1 MSRRDLS
8 VLDRD
13 IGQPWSR
20 IIMESFRDGST
31 GAKISEGGL
40 IASQT
45 AHGTL
50 SVSATQVYTLGT
62 KREEDGKIYRYA
74 KGSTATALI
83 AGNLCESPQYGGAA
97 SADEQDC
104 TVATASSSGAVI
116 GYATQ
121 KSSSM
126 VVNAFKDG
134 YYIVSDGTA
143 ANGCGQ
149 WRKIASHAAS
159 TGTGVSVAYTFTEAL
174 TIGISTGAKATLLQ
188 NPYKNCLT
196 TTTGGNLGPVAG
208 YPRVAVPTTTPYC
221 WLQTRGIAAILNGST
236 GATMGKGLYRDD
248 TSSGGGA
255 VRVNA
260 VTSGEAIVTE
270 QVGYVALAGD
280 ATDHIIAYL
289 TIE

>member
-40 IASQT
+40 IPSQT
-45 AHGTL
+45 AQRTL
-50 SVSATQVYTLGT
+50 EVSATQAYTYGT

-97 SADEQDC
+97 SANEEDC
-104 TVATASSSGAVI
+104 VIATASAAGASVA
-116 GYATQ
+116 YATQ

-126 VVNAFKDG
+126 VANACKDG
-134 YYIVSDGTA
+134 YYLVNDGTA
-143 ANGCGQ
+143 AQGCGQ
-149 WRKIASHAAS
+149 LRKILSHAAS
-159 TGTGVSVAYTFTEAL
+159 TGTGSSVAYTFTEAL
-174 TIGISTGAKATLLQ
+174 NVLVSTAATAIIVQ
-188 NPYKNCLT
+188 NPYKNVLM
-196 TTTGGNLGPVAG
+196 TTTGGVLGSVMG
-208 YPRVAVPTTTPYC
+208 VPRVAVPTTTPYC
-221 WLQTRGIAAILNGST
+221 WLQTRGVAGVLT
-236 GATMGKGLYRDD
+236 GATATTLGKKLHRDIA
-248 TSSGGGA
+248 TGGA
-255 VRVNA
+255 GA
-260 VTSGEAIVTE
+260 VTIDNTSTGVLTE
-270 QVGYVALAGD
+270 VVGYALAACD
-280 ATDHIIAYL
+280 ATDHGCVFL